1 MKGNGNMLGNFNPSA
16 IVNEIYDMMDDY
28 ETHGCDLYD
37 FGLTDA
43 IADYL
48 ANCLH
53 IEYNLACSDWPNEEG
68 GVCGVAFVDD
78 GHPQL
83 IMFDYKY

>member
-1 MKGNGNMLGNFNPSA
+1 MLGTFNPSFTA
-16 IVNEIYDMMDDY
+16 NEIYDMMDDY

-37 FGLTDA
+37 HGLCDA

-48 ANCLH
+48 ANHAH
-53 IEYNLACSDWPNEEG
+53 IEYNLCCSDWPNEEG
-68 GVCGVAFVDD
+68 GVCAVTFVDG